1 MQPASS
7 PLLAGSQERFLI
19 KGPLG
24 SALFLAAVS
33 DRSLGL
39 VSLFQGVLMKPYLL
53 VNSCCGIAIA
63 LTLGFLPHRGS
74 AAEKLIGIHS
84 ARTMSQSMPWIA
96 EEAGLFRKYDLDFQ
110 LVYIS
115 SAPLVTAAILGGDG
129 EVAISGGEAIIRAFA
144 QGATDLVF
152 VGSAKNTLTHSILA
166 KPEIKRPEDLKDKK
180 IGLTRIGSNSHYFVI
195 QALRQNRMEPT
206 EVNFIQTGGQV
217 ENLGALLS
225 GAVDAATMTGPSGG
239 SRAVAQGFRYVV
251 YGPDLR
257 IPFAAATLVTRR
269 SVIRA
274 RGPVIEKF
282 VRIMAEAVKIMF
294 MDKELTYKVLAKQL
308 RISERKVLDAA
319 YDEEIKVMERR
330 LEFKTEAFQAILEE
344 TAKVDARAKKIRPQD
359 LIDRRYLDTLEKGGF
374 FDNLWAAK

>member
-1 MQPASS
+1 
-7 PLLAGSQERFLI
+7 
-19 KGPLG
+19 
-24 SALFLAAVS
+24 
-33 DRSLGL
+33 
-39 VSLFQGVLMKPYLL
+39 
-53 VNSCCGIAIA
+53 
-63 LTLGFLPHRGS
+63 
-74 AAEKLIGIHS
+74 
-84 ARTMSQSMPWIA
+84 MSQSMPWIA

-166 KPEIKRPEDLKDKK
+166 KPEIKRPEDLKGKK

-374 FDNLWAAK
+374 FDKLWAAK